1 MRGVPLHFP
10 PATFANGDDNI
21 RGRCRRVRCRLVSAR
36 LITYLT
42 VLGSKSRTVRGRMVF
57 FGSPA
62 AILARADW
70 LRGDLILP
78 VVR

>member
-57 FGSPA
+57 FGPLLRSSPA
-62 AILARADW
+62 RTGLGAT
-70 LRGDLILP
+70 
-78 VVR
+78 